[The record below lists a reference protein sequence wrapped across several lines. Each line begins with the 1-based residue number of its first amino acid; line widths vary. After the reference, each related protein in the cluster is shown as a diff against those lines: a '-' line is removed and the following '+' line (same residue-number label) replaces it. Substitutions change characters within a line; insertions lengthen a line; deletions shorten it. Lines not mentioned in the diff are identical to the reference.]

1 MGKIAIAL
9 VGFIAGVVI
18 TAACMHLWM
27 RPTQTGADALRT
39 WLQRD
44 PEFLADHYELVSAA
58 ERIVRSRELQ
68 NDVRWRKQL
77 VADRWLTYLDP
88 AFAPSLG
95 ARSASTVLVEFTDYA
110 CEPCRAS
117 AAAVKH
123 TVETLPELRVA
134 LFILPTSGDLS
145 EYAAR
150 VAFAGYRQNPER
162 FATLH
167 DRLLN
172 ISGPLTSAGILHAAQ
187 DAGLDTNQIEVDL
200 RSGEVRQYVA
210 RARQFAQ
217 DLHVAGV
224 PYFLLDGRMLAGGVS
239 EAKLKSFVGRAPG
252 TVVLTDTPMPSM
264 ASR

>member
-1 MGKIAIAL
+1 MGRTTIAL
-9 VGFIAGVVI
+9 AAFIGGVVI
-18 TAACMHLWM
+18 TATGMHLWP
-27 RPTQTGADALRT
+27 RPDQAGAVALRA
-39 WLQRD
+39 WLQHD
-44 PEFLADHYELVSAA
+44 PEFLADNFELVTAA

-77 VADRWLTYLDP
+77 VAERWVTYLDP
-88 AFAPSLG
+88 AFAPTLG
-95 ARSASTVLVEFTDYA
+95 DRSASAVLVEFTDYA

-123 TVETLPELRVA
+123 TLEAHRELRAA
-134 LFILPTSGDLS
+134 LYLLPTSGDLS

-162 FATLH
+162 FPLLH
-167 DRLLN
+167 DRLLS
-172 ISGPLTSAGILHAAQ
+172 IAGPLTSAAILRAAE
-187 DAGLDTNQIEVDL
+187 DAGLDTDQIEVDL
-200 RSGEVRQYVA
+200 RSSEVRQYVA

-239 EAKLKSFVGRAPG
+239 ESKLRSFVGQAPG
-252 TVVLTDTPMPSM
+252 TVLVNSAAPPT
-264 ASR
+264 AAR

>member
-1 MGKIAIAL
+1 
-9 VGFIAGVVI
+9 
-18 TAACMHLWM
+18 MHLWM
-27 RPTQTGADALRT
+27 HPDLDGAAALRA
-39 WLQRD
+39 WLQHD
-44 PEFLADHYELVSAA
+44 PEFLADNYELVTAA

-77 VADRWLTYLDP
+77 VAERWLTYLDP

-95 ARSASTVLVEFTDYA
+95 DRSASTVLVEFTDYA

-123 TVETLPELRVA
+123 TLQTHRELRIA
-134 LFILPTSGDLS
+134 LFLLPTSGDLS

-162 FATLH
+162 FVALH
-167 DRLLN
+167 DRLLS
-172 ISGPLTSAGILHAAQ
+172 ISGPLTSAAILQAAQ
-187 DAGLDTNQIEVDL
+187 DAGLDTDQIEVDL
-200 RSGEVRQYVA
+200 RSTEVRQYVV

-239 EAKLKSFVGRAPG
+239 ESKLGSFVGQAPG
-252 TVVLTDTPMPSM
+252 TVVLTDTSTPPT
-264 ASR
+264 AAR